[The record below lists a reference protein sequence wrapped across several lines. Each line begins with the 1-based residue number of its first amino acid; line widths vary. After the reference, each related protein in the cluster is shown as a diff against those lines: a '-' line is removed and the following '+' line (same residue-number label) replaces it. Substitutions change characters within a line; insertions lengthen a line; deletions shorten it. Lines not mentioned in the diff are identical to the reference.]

1 MDRRFKIVAG
11 FAAEHHSALST
22 GQLERLRVT
31 ATMRANWVDRGLLAK
46 AGLRSY
52 VIGGSQPTW
61 HRALAVAVADTG
73 GRGYVAGRS
82 LARMYNLDGFTDDA
96 VELLVPW
103 AHRMASAHGV
113 VHSTRRP
120 IGAADLRWRDGLRCV
135 TPERMILD
143 SPTFGFSQDEIEN
156 AIDSAIRL
164 RLVSETRLRRRVEE
178 RHSRG
183 VNGGRALLDAMIDTG
198 GESAL
203 ERRFLALVRHARL
216 PRPTTQR
223 VYRSNGT
230 TIARADFQ
238 FADGLIVEVHGHEKH
253 SARQHRRR
261 DAERANE
268 MAVRSRRAL
277 TFTFE
282 HVTRD
287 RDYVVAMLRRAQRS
301 AAA

>member
-73 GRGYVAGRS
+73 GRGYIAGRS

-143 SPTFGFSQDEIEN
+143 SPTFGFSRDEIEN
-156 AIDSAIRL
+156 AAGLGDPASAARRGATLARRQRRTRTPRRDDRHRRGERL
-164 RLVSETRLRRRVEE
+164 GAPLP
-178 RHSRG
+178 G
-183 VNGGRALLDAMIDTG
+183 PGP
-198 GESAL
+198 
-203 ERRFLALVRHARL
+203 
-216 PRPTTQR
+216 PRP
-223 VYRSNGT
+223 SPPS
-230 TIARADFQ
+230 
-238 FADGLIVEVHGHEKH
+238 H
-253 SARQHRRR
+253 
-261 DAERANE
+261 DATC
-268 MAVRSRRAL
+268 L
-277 TFTFE
+277 P
-282 HVTRD
+282 
-287 RDYVVAMLRRAQRS
+287 Q
-301 AAA
+301 

>member
-73 GRGYVAGRS
+73 GRGYIAGRS

-164 RLVSETRLRRRVEE
+164 RLVSETRLRRSATPVSPVPRRNV
-178 RHSRG
+178 STA
-183 VNGGRALLDAMIDTG
+183 VTGR
-198 GESAL
+198 
-203 ERRFLALVRHARL
+203 RL
-216 PRPTTQR
+216 PEWTSSSPT
-223 VYRSNGT
+223 G
-230 TIARADFQ
+230 
-238 FADGLIVEVHGHEKH
+238 
-253 SARQHRRR
+253 
-261 DAERANE
+261 
-268 MAVRSRRAL
+268 
-277 TFTFE
+277 
-282 HVTRD
+282 
-287 RDYVVAMLRRAQRS
+287 
-301 AAA
+301 